1 MWTLASIFVDDNKTD
16 VTVSVDCYYIF
27 SAPEQRVRGRSLRM
41 KTQEKKE
48 IEKELSTQYKAKFNK
63 KKSMLWN

>member
-27 SAPEQRVRGRSLRM
+27 SAPKLRVRGRSLRM
-41 KTQEKKE
+41 KIQEKKGNRE
-48 IEKELSTQYKAKFNK
+48 RAKHTIQGQVQ
-63 KKSMLWN
+63 